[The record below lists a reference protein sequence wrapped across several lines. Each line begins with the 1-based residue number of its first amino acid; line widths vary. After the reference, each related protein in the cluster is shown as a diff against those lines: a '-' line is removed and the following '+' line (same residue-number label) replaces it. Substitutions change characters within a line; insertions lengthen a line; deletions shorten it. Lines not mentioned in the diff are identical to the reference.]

1 MSSVHLQ
8 LNTQTDKLAHT
19 HFDLT
24 PCPSPCWHFWTH
36 HSHCSLN
43 KCSYLCSF
51 FSFLL
56 PLPLINLTVPHFPG
70 EIRSLPFIHI
80 IQIPRPISS
89 LKTYPSCI
97 LTEKRKGL
105 PKGPV
110 IWSFWYI
117 KWKKKKDRNY
127 NRGKNID
134 KGFIEQSDTVDLVLL
149 KIECTEFERWC
160 RSLVK
165 DMLTGK
171 HRKDHDRLRQRAVRK
186 DYLFIY

>member
-8 LNTQTDKLAHT
+8 LNTQTHKHAHT

-36 HSHCSLN
+36 HSHYSLN

-80 IQIPRPISS
+80 IQIPQLISS
-89 LKTYPSCI
+89 LKIYPSCI
-97 LTEKRKGL
+97 LTEKRKDQSLRLKALEFQASVSSRRKYPGT
-105 PKGPV
+105 PKHLICREAKLATTTYHFGMW
-110 IWSFWYI
+110 II
-117 KWKKKKDRNY
+117 
-127 NRGKNID
+127 
-134 KGFIEQSDTVDLVLL
+134 L
-149 KIECTEFERWC
+149 K
-160 RSLVK
+160 
-165 DMLTGK
+165 
-171 HRKDHDRLRQRAVRK
+171 
-186 DYLFIY
+186 

>member
-97 LTEKRKGL
+97 LTEKRK
-105 PKGPV
+105 
-110 IWSFWYI
+110 
-117 KWKKKKDRNY
+117 D
-127 NRGKNID
+127 
-134 KGFIEQSDTVDLVLL
+134 QSLRL
-149 KIECTEFERWC
+149 KALEFQASVSSRRKYPGTPEHLIC
-160 RSLVK
+160 REAKLATTTYHFGMWIILK
-165 DMLTGK
+165 
-171 HRKDHDRLRQRAVRK
+171 
-186 DYLFIY
+186 